1 MVVDLFVVVV
11 FRLFSLLLMNSV
23 TLIIQLSNYV
33 DLCKNRY
40 EGLMPRDDEE
50 QKGASRRNQKGG
62 HIENKEHMGMGS
74 LC

>member
-1 MVVDLFVVVV
+1 
-11 FRLFSLLLMNSV
+11 
-23 TLIIQLSNYV
+23 
-33 DLCKNRY
+33 
-40 EGLMPRDDEE
+40 MPRDDEE